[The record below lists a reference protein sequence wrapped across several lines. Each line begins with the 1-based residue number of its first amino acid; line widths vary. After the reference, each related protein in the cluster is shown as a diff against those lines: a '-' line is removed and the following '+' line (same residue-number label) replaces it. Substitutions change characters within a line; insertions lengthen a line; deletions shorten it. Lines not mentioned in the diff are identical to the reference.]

1 MQSLSLEFLKVTE
14 SAAISAFPWIGRG
27 DKIAA
32 DDAATTAMRNTLN
45 QMPMEGTIVIG
56 EGEIDEAPMLFIGEK
71 LGNDEINAVDIAVD
85 PIEGTTPTAN
95 GQENAITV
103 IAAAPKGT
111 LLHAPDMYMEKMAVG
126 PKAKGEI
133 DIEAPLVD
141 NLKKVAEAN
150 GKDMTELNV
159 AIQDRPR
166 HAEYID
172 IVRKSGAKVQLFK
185 DGDVLY
191 AAATCIEHIDIDM
204 FLGIGG
210 APEGVLSAV
219 AIRALGGDLQ
229 ARLKP
234 QNDIE
239 KNRCRDMGLEE
250 PEGILKLNQLVRSDD
265 GIFVATGLTDSFLL
279 NGIKCNNGDYKT
291 HSILIDGKEKQLRYI
306 ESQYNA
312 APIVQTT

>member
-1 MQSLSLEFLKVTE
+1 MQSLALEFLKVTE

-27 DKIAA
+27 NKIAA
-32 DDAATTAMRNTLN
+32 DDAATTAMRDALN
-45 QMPMEGTIVIG
+45 QVPMEGTIVIG

-71 LGNDEINAVDIAVD
+71 LGRDEIIEVDIAVD

-126 PKAKGEI
+126 PKAKGKI
-133 DIEAPLVD
+133 NVEAPLID
-141 NLKKVAEAN
+141 NLKMVAEAN
-150 GKDMTELNV
+150 GKDISELNV
-159 AIQDRPR
+159 AVQDRPR

-172 IVRKSGAKVQLFK
+172 TIRKSGAKVQLFK

-191 AAATCIEHIDIDM
+191 AAATCMEHIDIDM
-204 FLGIGG
+204 FLGVGG

-219 AIRALGGDLQ
+219 AIRALGGELQ

-234 QNDIE
+234 RDDGE
-239 KNRCRDMGLEE
+239 TDRCKKMGIAN
-250 PEGILKLNQLVRSDD
+250 PEGALTLNHLVCSDE

-279 NGIKCNNGDYKT
+279 NGIKCNNGEYKT
-291 HSILIDGKEKQLRYI
+291 HSILIDGKENQLRFI

-312 APIVQTT
+312 KPAPQTI

>member
-1 MQSLSLEFLKVTE
+1 MQSLLLEFLKVTE

-32 DDAATTAMRNTLN
+32 DDVATTAMRNALN
-45 QMPMEGTIVIG
+45 QMPMQGTIVIG
-56 EGEIDEAPMLFIGEK
+56 EGEIDEAPMLYIGEK
-71 LGNDEINAVDIAVD
+71 LGNDETIAVDIAVD

-126 PKAKGEI
+126 PKAKGKI
-133 DIEAPLVD
+133 NIEAPLID
-141 NLKKVAEAN
+141 NLKAVAEAN
-150 GKDMTELNV
+150 DKDISELNV
-159 AIQDRPR
+159 GIQERPR

-172 IVRKSGAKVQLFK
+172 IIRMSGAKVQLFK

-219 AIRALGGDLQ
+219 AIRALGGELQ
-229 ARLKP
+229 GRLKP
-234 QNDIE
+234 KNDEEI
-239 KNRCRDMGLEE
+239 NRCRDMGLQE
-250 PEGILKLNQLVRSDD
+250 PEGILSLNQLVRSDD
-265 GIFVATGLTDSFLL
+265 GIFAATGLTDSFLL
-279 NGIKCNNGDYKT
+279 NGIKCKNDEYRT
-291 HSILIDGKEKQLRYI
+291 HSILINGKEKQLRYI
-306 ESQYNA
+306 ESEYNKKST
-312 APIVQTT
+312 VQTI